1 MKLNLLAI
9 TQEILSDMNSDNVN
23 SIFDTEES
31 EQVATIVRSA
41 FYAMINTREWPHL
54 RQSVQVVPS
63 SNDALPTHMY
73 VEDDYQRLVTL
84 NYNCAKNGETR
95 KRYRSIS
102 YRHPDEFLQLTN
114 QNNSDASNVDII
126 LDSSGVELLI
136 RNDSAPSYF
145 TSFDDK
151 TLIFNSYDK
160 DVDDNLQN
168 SKVQAVAYIIPSW
181 EMADD
186 FIPDLPDEAFTALVE
201 DAKSKAQYKLKQ
213 MEDAPSA
220 AEARRQQRWLSQKS
234 WKVHDP
240 MRYADYGRK
249 GRKMYRDP
257 TFDRSDY

>member
-1 MKLNLLAI
+1 MRLTLLEI

-41 FYAMINTREWPHL
+41 FFAMINTREWPHL
-54 RQSVQVVPS
+54 RQSIQVVPY
-63 SNDALPTHMY
+63 SNTAQPTHMA
-73 VEDDYQRLVTL
+73 VTEKYQRLVLL
-84 NYNCAKNGETR
+84 NYNCARDGETR
-95 KRYRSIS
+95 KRYRSIK
-102 YRHPDEFLQLTN
+102 YRHPDEFLQVAN
-114 QNNSDASNVDII
+114 QLNTDSDNVDIV
-126 LDSSGVELLI
+126 LDDSGVELFI
-136 RNDSAPSYF
+136 RNDKAPEFF

-151 TLIFNSYDK
+151 TLIFDSYDGE
-160 DVDDNLQN
+160 VDDSLQN
-168 SKVQAVAYIIPSW
+168 SKVQAVAFVVPEW
-181 EMADD
+181 EMSDS
-186 FIPDLPDEAFTALVE
+186 FVPDLPDEAFTALVE
-201 DAKSKAQYKLKQ
+201 DAKSKAQFKLKQ

-257 TFDRSDY
+257 TFKQDKM